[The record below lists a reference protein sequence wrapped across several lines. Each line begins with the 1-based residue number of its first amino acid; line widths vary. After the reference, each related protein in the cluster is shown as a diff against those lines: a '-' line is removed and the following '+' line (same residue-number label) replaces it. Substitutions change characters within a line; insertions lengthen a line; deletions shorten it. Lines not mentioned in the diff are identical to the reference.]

1 MPKKSKSRPSTFTRP
16 CTKRRKS
23 PHITAGAESG
33 SFNMR
38 VALTTALLAVIAA
51 VAALLAGHAAN
62 EAMLEQIEASNEWS
76 HYQSKSIKATVLSSK
91 IELLDGLGKP
101 AGSKDADKLAEYGK
115 DMKELQ
121 HAAESKE
128 LASAAHMKHH
138 VVLARSVTF
147 FQIAIALAA
156 IAVLTKKRRP
166 VVVQPGVGCD
176 RGGVLFLR
184 PTLMPRPTL
193 DSQVG
198 CHGHGSEW
206 PCFAGHAHL
215 KR

>member
-1 MPKKSKSRPSTFTRP
+1 MPEEIEVPTEHLHETVHEAAEESAHHGGR
-16 CTKRRKS
+16 
-23 PHITAGAESG
+23 ESG

-121 HAAESKE
+121 QAAESKE

-156 IAVLTKKRRP
+156 IAVLTKKSALWLCSLAL
-166 VVVQPGVGCD
+166 GVTGAAFFFF
-176 RGGVLFLR
+176 GLL
-184 PTLMPRPTL
+184 
-193 DSQVG
+193 
-198 CHGHGSEW
+198 
-206 PCFAGHAHL
+206 
-215 KR
+215 